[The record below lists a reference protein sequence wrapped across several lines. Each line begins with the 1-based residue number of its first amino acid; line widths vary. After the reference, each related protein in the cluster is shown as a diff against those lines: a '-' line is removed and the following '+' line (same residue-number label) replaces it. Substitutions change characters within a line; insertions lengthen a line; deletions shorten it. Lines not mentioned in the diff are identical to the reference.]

1 MLTSFHCLTERGGN
15 AIDKETEPDMFDIAV
30 DEENDK
36 PSRRRDGAPAD
47 KRMKT
52 NHKRAGKNAKFG
64 FGGKK
69 RHAKSND
76 ATSSADMTGYM
87 KGRMKGAGGRPGTKS
102 AAKARP
108 GKARRAK
115 GRL

>member
-1 MLTSFHCLTERGGN
+1 
-15 AIDKETEPDMFDIAV
+15 MFDIAV

-36 PSRRRDGAPAD
+36 PSKRRDGAPAD
-47 KRMKT
+47 KRVKT

-76 ATSSADMTGYM
+76 ATSSADMSGYRKGQM
-87 KGRMKGAGGRPGTKS
+87 KGTSGRPG